1 MSDQISEG
9 ISKEGA
15 LRDRYL
21 ALIDQ
26 IIETTLKGQIRSKEQ
41 VYQRLVQEVSPGTGE
56 IFERCLD
63 ERVSGTQA
71 QINAAV
77 DESKKAKPERILRA
91 LKTIQGEWERYQKDY
106 QATAAISSKA
116 QAILNAEPGERLLV
130 WLRAIDAN
138 QPNSLTLEQLK
149 QLAADLERTVDA
161 QPTIELTQLN
171 IGLTQ
176 EAHQLIN
183 GIKNGLIAWHQ
194 LEDHLLDWMYE
205 QNRQLGFEGVPGQ
218 QGPWAGWAKQVANP
232 VVKQLFQT
240 LALNQSIADFVG
252 QQQHM
257 KVSDWVELAIVL
269 PYIQRGLVAWFEKQ
283 PYDSKWGTK
292 QAIATFLTFAAL
304 WCQLSEGLERAINLE
319 VDNRQQLTQGCF
331 QVALQILRTFSQRP
345 YFPLYGGVFALF
357 SGSYLRDTLSYL
369 DEPLRQAEGTQE
381 KARIL
386 TLLGY
391 SHRAAGQNERAMAF
405 HQRALDIAQEA
416 GDTTCV
422 IANLNHLSRT
432 YIAQKNFPDA
442 ISHSQRALVLAR
454 QNGDRL
460 GEANALTNLGYSEVL
475 NARHQQQ
482 MEPEAYETA
491 IGYLEQGLRL
501 SEQSTNSFPDSFAA
515 RQSQALC
522 YNSLGIAHVVLG
534 QLQPA
539 LSYLENGVQA
549 ANFSGDLYLL
559 GLNFS
564 FLAEVTYAL
573 SDRDRAIHAAALGMY
588 LLEQIHSD
596 EWRQAAGLLSI
607 IQGQLGEEGF
617 LKALAQHRSKIISI
631 IGVDGYDHLP
641 ELLSEYQRSLE

>member
-1 MSDQISEG
+1 M
-9 ISKEGA
+9 
-15 LRDRYL
+15 RDRYL
-21 ALIDQ
+21 AFIDQ
-26 IIETTLKGQIRSKEQ
+26 IVETTLKGQIRSKEQ
-41 VYQRLVQEVSPGTGE
+41 VYQKLAQEVSPGTGE

-63 ERVSGTQA
+63 ERVSGTEA
-71 QINAAV
+71 QIKAAV
-77 DESKKAKPERILRA
+77 DELKKSKPERILRA

-106 QATAAISSKA
+106 QATAAISSQA
-116 QAILNAEPGERLLV
+116 QAILNAEADERLLI

-138 QPNSLTLEQLK
+138 QPHSLTLDQLK

-161 QPTIELTQLN
+161 RPTVELKQLD
-171 IGLTQ
+171 IGLIQ
-176 EAHQLIN
+176 EVHQLIT
-183 GIKNGLIAWHQ
+183 GIKNGLASWQQ
-194 LEDHLLDWMYE
+194 LEDHLVDWMYE

-218 QGPWAGWAKQVANP
+218 QGPWAGWAKYVSNP
-232 VVKQLFQT
+232 FVKQLFQT
-240 LALNQSIADFVG
+240 LALNQSVADFIG
-252 QQQHM
+252 QQQHV
-257 KVSDWVELAIVL
+257 KVSDWVELAIVF
-269 PYIQRGLVAWFEKQ
+269 PYMQRGLIAWFEKQ

-292 QAIATFLTFAAL
+292 QAIATSLTFAAI
-304 WCQLSEGLERAINLE
+304 WAQFSQGFEAASNLE
-319 VDNRQQLTQGCF
+319 VDNRQQLAQGCF
-331 QVALQILRTFSQRP
+331 QVALQILRAFSQRP

-391 SHRAAGQNERAMAF
+391 SQRAAGQTERAMAF
-405 HQRALDIAQEA
+405 HQRALEIAQEA
-416 GDTTCV
+416 GDNACV

-432 YIAQKNFPDA
+432 CIDQKNFPAA
-442 ISHSQRALVLAR
+442 ISHSQRALVLSR

-475 NARHQQQ
+475 NARQQQ
-482 MEPEAYETA
+482 QVEPEAYETA
-491 IGYLEQGLRL
+491 IEYLKQGLKL
-501 SEQSTNSFPDSFAA
+501 SEQSANSLPDSFAA

-539 LSYLENGVQA
+539 LAYLESGVQA

-573 SDRDRAIHAAALGMY
+573 GDRDRAIHAAALGMY

-596 EWRQAAGLLSI
+596 EWRQPAGLLSI

-617 LKALAQHRSKIISI
+617 QKALAQHRAKIIPV
-631 IGVDGYDHLP
+631 IGIDGYDHLP
-641 ELLSEYQRSLE
+641 TLLETYRRSLE